1 MFCVVV
7 EDYIVVANATSYSVT
22 MVTASSSGSVDIPFT
37 VTFQLQHYNETFFR
51 PTGHILLTV
60 NISTNSEDNDTAV
73 FHFDDDTVARVHTSA
88 ANNGFTFL
96 DHINAGDTLV
106 LQDIIIFSF
115 DLSTRVTEPR
125 TFNFFTE
132 LYSGDCIDC
141 VGSGVITVDRTPLFQ
156 GAVTLIPPGACTY
169 DTACMHACII
179 VVLRPHQRK
188 SHHKKRFQCVH
199 AKQTTCDQYQF
210 EQAAAAA
217 VLAAFS
223 ISSC

>member
-1 MFCVVV
+1 MFVFCAVV

-22 MVTASSSGSVDIPFT
+22 MVTASSLGSVDIPFT

-60 NISTNSEDNDTAV
+60 NISTNSDDNDTAV

-125 TFNFFTE
+125 TFNFFAE
-132 LYSGDCIDC
+132 LYSGDCIGC
-141 VGSGVITVDRTPLFQ
+141 VGSGVVTVDRTPLFQ
-156 GAVTLIPPGACTY
+156 GAVTIIPALPDVEKLPDIETLPDVETLPDSPWQTLSPTEIFPPSLAPQKLSTLELQESSGCK
-169 DTACMHACII
+169 MHD
-179 VVLRPHQRK
+179 H
-188 SHHKKRFQCVH
+188 
-199 AKQTTCDQYQF
+199 T
-210 EQAAAAA
+210 
-217 VLAAFS
+217 
-223 ISSC
+223 